1 MKQQTVSERKAM
13 SSDFDNKTFDP
24 GTVLDDR
31 IRRISYYEELLRK
44 AEEILKDSRN
54 CAASSDNAYAI
65 PGSIS
70 GAADSATAAPDCTT
84 TSLAGMIRELDAYYG
99 SREWRE
105 DLAADEAGEL
115 PEDLRRG
122 VLSEDGIWNVLQEYR
137 ERTAAGEEPEQ

>member
-1 MKQQTVSERKAM
+1 MCTGLDNHTTGIFSE
-13 SSDFDNKTFDP
+13 DTLN
-24 GTVLDDR
+24 DR

-44 AEEILKDSRN
+44 AEEILHST
-54 CAASSDNAYAI
+54 
-65 PGSIS
+65 G
-70 GAADSATAAPDCTT
+70 DCTPA
-84 TSLAGMIRELDAYYG
+84 SLAGMVRELDAYYG